1 MFDIGVGELTLI
13 AIVALV
19 VLGPE
24 RLPKAAR
31 FAGLWVRRARM
42 QWDSVKQELERELEA
57 EELKRSLQ
65 DVQTSLREAEEQ
77 LRNKQQHLEQ
87 GARALHDEVGRDID
101 IRSSAAPVATPLELA
116 HADVSAEANAKP
128 VVGTSAAGTPAV
140 AAVAAPAA
148 AAPVIAQAQPIAP
161 APHQTLV
168 PAPHDPVVPAPH
180 AAHLTSAHAPVT
192 AAPIDAS
199 TSLEPS
205 TATEP
210 TAPTKIQEKQP

>member
-13 AIVALV
+13 AVVALV

-65 DVQTSLREAEEQ
+65 DVQASLREAEDQ
-77 LRNKQQHLEQ
+77 LRNKQQQVEQ
-87 GARALHDEVGRDID
+87 GARALHDDVSRDID
-101 IRSSAAPVATPLELA
+101 IRASATPVATPLELA
-116 HADVSAEANAKP
+116 HADWSASP
-128 VVGTSAAGTPAV
+128 DVDTAAGATD
-140 AAVAAPAA
+140 AAGAAHT
-148 AAPVIAQAQPIAP
+148 APVIAQAQPIAP

-168 PAPHDPVVPAPH
+168 PAPHDTIVPAPH
-180 AAHLTSAHAPVT
+180 AAHLASAPEPVAVVPVDAGTPAASMPSAP
-192 AAPIDAS
+192 A
-199 TSLEPS
+199 
-205 TATEP
+205 
-210 TAPTKIQEKQP
+210 KIQEKQP

>member
-65 DVQTSLREAEEQ
+65 DVQASLREAEDQ
-77 LRNKQQHLEQ
+77 LRNKQQQVEQ
-87 GARALHDEVGRDID
+87 GARALHDDVGRDID
-101 IRSSAAPVATPLELA
+101 IRSTAAPVATPLELA
-116 HADVSAEANAKP
+116 HADLSAGANAES
-128 VVGTSAAGTPAV
+128 VAGTPALAD
-140 AAVAAPAA
+140 AAAAPAV

-161 APHQTLV
+161 APHQPLV
-168 PAPHDPVVPAPH
+168 PAPHDPVAPAPH
-180 AAHLTSAHAPVT
+180 AAHRTSAHAQTPATT
-192 AAPIDAS
+192 APMA
-199 TSLEPS
+199 PS
-205 TATEP
+205 TPKAPTEP
-210 TAPTKIQEKQP
+210 TAPGKPQEKQP

>member
-65 DVQTSLREAEEQ
+65 DVQASLREAEDQ

-87 GARALHDEVGRDID
+87 GARALHDQVGRDID
-101 IRSSAAPVATPLELA
+101 IRSAATPVATPLELA
-116 HADVSAEANAKP
+116 HADLPPGATAV
-128 VVGTSAAGTPAV
+128 SAAG
-140 AAVAAPAA
+140 AADAADHE

-168 PAPHDPVVPAPH
+168 PAPHDTMVPAPH
-180 AAHLTSAHAPVT
+180 AAHLS
-192 AAPIDAS
+192 S
-199 TSLEPS
+199 TGAQAQTPATTTPLEPS
-205 TATEP
+205 TLKAPTEP
-210 TAPTKIQEKQP
+210 AAPGKIQEKQP

>member
-65 DVQTSLREAEEQ
+65 DVQASLREAEDQ

-101 IRSSAAPVATPLELA
+101 IRSPATPVATPLELA
-116 HADVSAEANAKP
+116 HADLSAEATA
-128 VVGTSAAGTPAV
+128 TSAAGTAD
-140 AAVAAPAA
+140 AADRE

-168 PAPHDPVVPAPH
+168 PAPHDTVVPAPH
-180 AAHLTSAHAPVT
+180 AAHLSSTSAQAQTPAT
-192 AAPIDAS
+192 TTP
-199 TSLEPS
+199 LEPS
-205 TATEP
+205 TLKAPSEP
-210 TAPTKIQEKQP
+210 TELRKIQEKQP

>member
-65 DVQTSLREAEEQ
+65 DVQASLREAEDQ

-87 GARALHDEVGRDID
+87 GARALHDEIGRDID
-101 IRSSAAPVATPLELA
+101 IRSTTTPVATPLELA
-116 HADVSAEANAKP
+116 HADLSAGANAAP
-128 VVGTSAAGTPAV
+128 AAG
-140 AAVAAPAA
+140 AADAPEHAA
-148 AAPVIAQAQPIAP
+148 AAPVIAQARPMAP

-168 PAPHDPVVPAPH
+168 PAPHAPVVPAPH
-180 AAHLTSAHAPVT
+180 AAHLGNASAQTPV
-192 AAPIDAS
+192 AS
-199 TSLEPS
+199 PMEPGMPE
-205 TATEP
+205 ALIEPTEP
-210 TAPTKIQEKQP
+210 GKLQETRP

>member
-13 AIVALV
+13 AVVALV

-65 DVQTSLREAEEQ
+65 DVQASLREAEDQ
-77 LRNKQQHLEQ
+77 LRNKQQQVEQ
-87 GARALHDEVGRDID
+87 GARALHDDVSRDID
-101 IRSSAAPVATPLELA
+101 IRSSATPVATPLELA
-116 HADVSAEANAKP
+116 HADLSASAHVDA
-128 VVGTSAAGTPAV
+128 AAG
-140 AAVAAPAA
+140 AAAGAGPAPAP

-168 PAPHDPVVPAPH
+168 PAP
-180 AAHLTSAHAPVT
+180 
-192 AAPIDAS
+192 
-199 TSLEPS
+199 
-205 TATEP
+205 
-210 TAPTKIQEKQP
+210 

>member
-65 DVQTSLREAEEQ
+65 DVQASLREAEDQ

-101 IRSSAAPVATPLELA
+101 IRSPATPVATPLELA
-116 HADVSAEANAKP
+116 HADLSAGATAA
-128 VVGTSAAGTPAV
+128 SAGGGAD
-140 AAVAAPAA
+140 APES

-161 APHQTLV
+161 APHQTVV
-168 PAPHDPVVPAPH
+168 PAPHDTVVPAPH
-180 AAHLTSAHAPVT
+180 AAHTTSAQTPVSAT
-192 AAPIDAS
+192 PIEPGTATPLAAPG
-199 TSLEPS
+199 
-205 TATEP
+205 
-210 TAPTKIQEKQP
+210 KIQEKPP

>member
-65 DVQTSLREAEEQ
+65 DVQASLREAEDQ

-87 GARALHDEVGRDID
+87 GARALHDQVGRDID
-101 IRSSAAPVATPLELA
+101 IRSPATPLELA
-116 HADVSAEANAKP
+116 HADLSAGATA
-128 VVGTSAAGTPAV
+128 TSAAG
-140 AAVAAPAA
+140 AADAADHEP
-148 AAPVIAQAQPIAP
+148 APVIAQAQPIAP

-168 PAPHDPVVPAPH
+168 PAPHDTVVPAPH
-180 AAHLTSAHAPVT
+180 AAHLS
-192 AAPIDAS
+192 S
-199 TSLEPS
+199 TGAQAQMPATTTPLEPS
-205 TATEP
+205 TLKAPSEP
-210 TAPTKIQEKQP
+210 TELRKIQEKQP

>member
-31 FAGLWVRRARM
+31 FAGLWVRRARA

-65 DVQTSLREAEEQ
+65 DVQASLREAEDQ
-77 LRNKQQHLEQ
+77 LRNTQQQAEQ
-87 GARALHDEVGRDID
+87 GARALHDDVSRDID
-101 IRSSAAPVATPLELA
+101 IRSSATPAATPLELA
-116 HADVSAEANAKP
+116 HADL
-128 VVGTSAAGTPAV
+128 AAGAGGELATD
-140 AAVAAPAA
+140 AADASDQAA

-168 PAPHDPVVPAPH
+168 PAPHDTLVPAPH
-180 AAHLTSAHAPVT
+180 AAQTTSARTPVGAVPGESRTAPAP
-192 AAPIDAS
+192 AAPS
-199 TSLEPS
+199 PL
-205 TATEP
+205 
-210 TAPTKIQEKQP
+210 QEKRP

>member
-65 DVQTSLREAEEQ
+65 DVQASLREAEGQ
-77 LRNKQQHLEQ
+77 LRNTQQQVEE
-87 GARALHDEVGRDID
+87 GARGLHEQARGLHDEIGRDVD
-101 IRSSAAPVATPLELA
+101 IRASATPVAAPLELP
-116 HADVSAEANAKP
+116 ADAP
-128 VVGTSAAGTPAV
+128 VVLEPGSAQPHAHVPGPSA
-140 AAVAAPAA
+140 
-148 AAPVIAQAQPIAP
+148 VIAQAQPIAP
-161 APHQTLV
+161 APRQTLV
-168 PAPHDPVVPAPH
+168 PAPHGS
-180 AAHLTSAHAPVT
+180 LTSTPVNAQGNTVPTTADGSSTREKAP
-192 AAPIDAS
+192 
-199 TSLEPS
+199 
-205 TATEP
+205 
-210 TAPTKIQEKQP
+210 

>member
-65 DVQTSLREAEEQ
+65 DVQASLREAEDQ
-77 LRNKQQHLEQ
+77 LRTKQQHLEQ
-87 GARALHDEVGRDID
+87 GARALHDQVGRDID
-101 IRSSAAPVATPLELA
+101 IRSPATPVATPLELA
-116 HADVSAEANAKP
+116 HADLSAGATA
-128 VVGTSAAGTPAV
+128 TSAAGAADAADHEV
-140 AAVAAPAA
+140 AS
-148 AAPVIAQAQPIAP
+148 VIAQAQPIAP

-168 PAPHDPVVPAPH
+168 PAPHDTVVPAPH
-180 AAHLTSAHAPVT
+180 AAHLSSTSAQAQTPAT
-192 AAPIDAS
+192 TTP
-199 TSLEPS
+199 LEPS
-205 TATEP
+205 TLKAPTEP
-210 TAPTKIQEKQP
+210 AAPGNMQEKQP

>member
-65 DVQTSLREAEEQ
+65 DVQASLREAEDQ

-101 IRSSAAPVATPLELA
+101 IRSTTTPVATPLELA
-116 HADVSAEANAKP
+116 HADLSAGANAAP
-128 VVGTSAAGTPAV
+128 AAGPAD
-140 AAVAAPAA
+140 APEHAA
-148 AAPVIAQAQPIAP
+148 AAPVIAQARPMA
-161 APHQTLV
+161 
-168 PAPHDPVVPAPH
+168 PAPH
-180 AAHLTSAHAPVT
+180 AAHLGNASVQTPVASPMEPGT
-192 AAPIDAS
+192 PEALID
-199 TSLEPS
+199 P
-205 TATEP
+205 TEP
-210 TAPTKIQEKQP
+210 GKLQEKRP

>member
-13 AIVALV
+13 AVVALV

-65 DVQTSLREAEEQ
+65 DVQASLREAEDQ
-77 LRNKQQHLEQ
+77 LRNSQQRVEQ
-87 GARALHDEVGRDID
+87 GARALHDDVSRDID
-101 IRSSAAPVATPLELA
+101 IRSSATPVATPLELA
-116 HADVSAEANAKP
+116 HADLSSSAHLDA
-128 VVGTSAAGTPAV
+128 
-140 AAVAAPAA
+140 AAPAPS
-148 AAPVIAQAQPIAP
+148 APVIAQAQPIAP

-168 PAPHDPVVPAPH
+168 PAPHDTVVPAPH
-180 AAHLTSAHAPVT
+180 AAHLTSAPAPVSVAPVDAGT
-192 AAPIDAS
+192 PAALPIK
-199 TSLEPS
+199 
-205 TATEP
+205 
-210 TAPTKIQEKQP
+210 PTKIQEKQP

>member
-13 AIVALV
+13 AVVALV

-65 DVQTSLREAEEQ
+65 DVQASLREAEDQ
-77 LRNKQQHLEQ
+77 LRNSQQQVEQ
-87 GARALHDEVGRDID
+87 GARALHDDVSRDID
-101 IRSSAAPVATPLELA
+101 IRSSATPVATPLELA
-116 HADVSAEANAKP
+116 HADLSSSAHP
-128 VVGTSAAGTPAV
+128 D
-140 AAVAAPAA
+140 AAPGASHA
-148 AAPVIAQAQPIAP
+148 PAPSAPVIAQAQPIAP

-168 PAPHDPVVPAPH
+168 PAPHDTVVPAPH
-180 AAHLTSAHAPVT
+180 AAHLSSAPAPVSVAPVDAGT
-192 AAPIDAS
+192 PAALPI
-199 TSLEPS
+199 E
-205 TATEP
+205 
-210 TAPTKIQEKQP
+210 PTKIQEKQP

>member
-65 DVQTSLREAEEQ
+65 DVQASLREAEDQ

-101 IRSSAAPVATPLELA
+101 IRSTTTPVATPLELA
-116 HADVSAEANAKP
+116 HADLSAGANAAP
-128 VVGTSAAGTPAV
+128 AAGPAD
-140 AAVAAPAA
+140 APEHAA
-148 AAPVIAQAQPIAP
+148 AAPVIAQARPMAP

-180 AAHLTSAHAPVT
+180 AAHLGNASAQTPV
-192 AAPIDAS
+192 AS
-199 TSLEPS
+199 PMEPS
-205 TATEP
+205 MPEALIEPTEP
-210 TAPTKIQEKQP
+210 SKLQEKQP

>member
-13 AIVALV
+13 AVVALV

-65 DVQTSLREAEEQ
+65 DVQASLREAEDQ
-77 LRNKQQHLEQ
+77 LRNKQQQVEQ
-87 GARALHDEVGRDID
+87 GARALHDDVSRDID
-101 IRSSAAPVATPLELA
+101 IRSSATPVATPLELA
-116 HADVSAEANAKP
+116 HADLSASAHVDA
-128 VVGTSAAGTPAV
+128 AAGAAAGPA
-140 AAVAAPAA
+140 P

-168 PAPHDPVVPAPH
+168 PAPHDTIVPAPH
-180 AAHLTSAHAPVT
+180 AAHLTSAPAPATVAPV
-192 AAPIDAS
+192 DAG
-199 TSLEPS
+199 TSAS
-205 TATEP
+205 P
-210 TAPTKIQEKQP
+210 TLSEPTKIQEKQP

>member
-65 DVQTSLREAEEQ
+65 DVQASLREAEGQ
-77 LRNKQQHLEQ
+77 LRSTQQQVEE
-87 GARALHDEVGRDID
+87 GARGFHDQARDLHDELGRDID
-101 IRSSAAPVATPLELA
+101 IRTSATPVAAPLELP
-116 HADVSAEANAKP
+116 ADAP
-128 VVGTSAAGTPAV
+128 VVLEQGSLQPHAHVPGPS
-140 AAVAAPAA
+140 
-148 AAPVIAQAQPIAP
+148 PVIAQAQPVAP
-161 APHQTLV
+161 APRQTLV
-168 PAPHDPVVPAPH
+168 PAPHGSLA
-180 AAHLTSAHAPVT
+180 SAPVSAQGT
-192 AAPIDAS
+192 
-199 TSLEPS
+199 
-205 TATEP
+205 
-210 TAPTKIQEKQP
+210 TAPTTASNGSTQEKAP

>member
-65 DVQTSLREAEEQ
+65 DVQASLREAEDQ

-87 GARALHDEVGRDID
+87 GARALHHEVGRDID

-116 HADVSAEANAKP
+116 HADLSAGANAA
-128 VVGTSAAGTPAV
+128 SAAG
-140 AAVAAPAA
+140 AADAPEHAA
-148 AAPVIAQAQPIAP
+148 AASVIAQAQPIAP

-180 AAHLTSAHAPVT
+180 AAHLTSTSAHAQTPVT
-192 AAPIDAS
+192 TTPM
-199 TSLEPS
+199 EPS
-205 TATEP
+205 TLKAPTEP
-210 TAPTKIQEKQP
+210 TEPTEPGKIQGTQP

>member
-65 DVQTSLREAEEQ
+65 DVQASLREAEDQ

-101 IRSSAAPVATPLELA
+101 IRSPATPVATPLELA
-116 HADVSAEANAKP
+116 HADLSAGATAA
-128 VVGTSAAGTPAV
+128 SAGGGAD
-140 AAVAAPAA
+140 APES

-161 APHQTLV
+161 APHQT
-168 PAPHDPVVPAPH
+168 VVPAPH
-180 AAHLTSAHAPVT
+180 AAHTTSAQTPVSAT
-192 AAPIDAS
+192 PI
-199 TSLEPS
+199 EPG
-205 TATEP
+205 TATP
-210 TAPTKIQEKQP
+210 LAGPGKIQEKPP

>member
-65 DVQTSLREAEEQ
+65 DVQASLREAEDQ
-77 LRNKQQHLEQ
+77 LRTKQQHLEQ

-101 IRSSAAPVATPLELA
+101 IRSPATPVATPLELA
-116 HADVSAEANAKP
+116 HADLPPGATA
-128 VVGTSAAGTPAV
+128 TSAAG
-140 AAVAAPAA
+140 AADAADHE

-168 PAPHDPVVPAPH
+168 PAPHDTVVPAPH
-180 AAHLTSAHAPVT
+180 AAHLSSTGAQAQTPAT
-192 AAPIDAS
+192 ATP
-199 TSLEPS
+199 LEPS
-205 TATEP
+205 TLKAPTEP
-210 TAPTKIQEKQP
+210 AAPGNIQEKQP

>member
-31 FAGLWVRRARM
+31 FAGLWVRRARA

-65 DVQTSLREAEEQ
+65 DVQASLREAESQ
-77 LRNKQQHLEQ
+77 LRNTQQQVEQ
-87 GARALHDEVGRDID
+87 GARALHDDVGRDID
-101 IRSSAAPVATPLELA
+101 IRSSATPAATPLELA
-116 HADVSAEANAKP
+116 HADL
-128 VVGTSAAGTPAV
+128 AAGAGGELATDAV
-140 AAVAAPAA
+140 DASDHAA

-168 PAPHDPVVPAPH
+168 PAPHDTLVPAPH
-180 AAHLTSAHAPVT
+180 AAQTASAQTPVGAASNQPRTAPAP
-192 AAPIDAS
+192 AAPS
-199 TSLEPS
+199 TL
-205 TATEP
+205 
-210 TAPTKIQEKQP
+210 QEKQP